1 MKQKII
7 SFGGQ
12 NRAGPTKKVRT
23 NAAAGSLKK
32 RRRRR
37 TGRQTLHYLLILL
50 VAMAVLT
57 ILSFTVFFEIEKIE
71 VVGNTKYASQQL
83 IAQSGVSVGDNL
95 FRVRQKTVKNVLIE
109 KFPYLEDVKLKRSF
123 PPKLTIQVTQEV
135 PLGAVNTPTGYVVI
149 ACSGK
154 VLETG
159 MRTLPE
165 DITVVNGMYLSL
177 PEVGHWLGTVVETG
191 DLAYAP
197 EVVEEIEAYREKQK
211 ETGKSNATEKVRL
224 EKEWRQQSAITEEEY
239 FKMLTYLVDA
249 VEETEFGKITLVDF
263 SDRLNMRMIYDDRIL
278 VELGSEA
285 DLPYKLRFVQKLI
298 GDKLAGDYEGR
309 LDASTA
315 SSSGQVWELACD
327 ISGELEKI
335 KPKWQNE
342 EPKKTELNH
351 PAQSLDSQKDVSS
364 PKETKS
370 VENENPD
377 LAVTEKNQSK
387 PPASAEESS
396 AEEEPEKI
404 QNSFGQPDDLAVI
417 AESVPASS
425 QETNSTD

>member
-12 NRAGPTKKVRT
+12 YRAGPTKRVRT

-71 VVGNTKYASQQL
+71 VVGNKKYASRQL
-83 IAQSGVSVGDNL
+83 IAQSGISVGDNL
-95 FRVRQKTVKNVLIE
+95 FRVRQKTVKKVLIE

-149 ACSGK
+149 GCSGK

-159 MRTLPE
+159 VHTLPE
-165 DITVVNGMYLSL
+165 DITVVNGMYLSV

-197 EVVEEIEAYREKQK
+197 EVVEEIESYRKQQ
-211 ETGKSNATEKVRL
+211 SDTEKLDGTKKVKL
-224 EKEWRQQSAITEEEY
+224 EKEWRQQSAKTEEEY

-263 SDRLNMRMIYDDRIL
+263 SDRLNIRMIYDDRIL

-298 GDKLAGDYEGR
+298 ADELSDDYEGR

-315 SSSGQVWELACD
+315 SSSAQVWELACD

-342 EPKKTELNH
+342 EPKKEDLNL
-351 PAQSLDSQKDVSS
+351 PAQLSKTQQDPSS
-364 PKETKS
+364 TEVTQS
-370 VENENPD
+370 AESENPD
-377 LAVTEKNQSK
+377 LAVTEKIKPQS
-387 PPASAEESS
+387 SVSS
-396 AEEEPEKI
+396 AESSSEEEPTNV

-417 AESVPASS
+417 AESVPSSS
-425 QETNSTD
+425 QETNNID